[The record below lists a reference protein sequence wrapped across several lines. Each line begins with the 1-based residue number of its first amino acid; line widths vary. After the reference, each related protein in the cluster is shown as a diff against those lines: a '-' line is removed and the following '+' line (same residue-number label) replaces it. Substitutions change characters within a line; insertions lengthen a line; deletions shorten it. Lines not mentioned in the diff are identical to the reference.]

1 MEDKLF
7 HYTTM
12 EALTKIMQKEKVCFL
27 ATHYKYLND
36 PSEYQWGLEQIKSK
50 CADFNTDETDLFI
63 LSLSKQRDFLP
74 MWSMYAQNG
83 NGVMFEVS
91 NLASLCF
98 ESSFSMTDCEYSLE
112 NIDLDSELKLCERY
126 KNSDDKFIQKLGQ
139 SWMKMLPAIIKHPA
153 YKYEDEARLIFNKLN
168 NEEVIFRERKGILIP
183 CVKRTFDKSFIK
195 SITLGPILME
205 QKEKAKESLQMF
217 LYQNKYGD
225 LIDKIHFSSVPYK
238 I

>member
-12 EALTKIMQKEKVCFL
+12 EALTKIMQKENVCFL

-83 NGVMFEVS
+83 NGVMLEVS
-91 NLASLCF
+91 NLASSCF
-98 ESSFSMTDCEYSLE
+98 EYSFMMADCEYD
-112 NIDLDSELKLCERY
+112 I
-126 KNSDDKFIQKLGQ
+126 
-139 SWMKMLPAIIKHPA
+139 
-153 YKYEDEARLIFNKLN
+153 
-168 NEEVIFRERKGILIP
+168 
-183 CVKRTFDKSFIK
+183 
-195 SITLGPILME
+195 
-205 QKEKAKESLQMF
+205 EK
-217 LYQNKYGD
+217 
-225 LIDKIHFSSVPYK
+225 
-238 I
+238 

>member
-12 EALTKIMQKEKVCFL
+12 EALTKIIQKEKVCFL

-50 CADFNTDETDLFI
+50 HTDFNTNETDLFI

-74 MWSMYAQNG
+74 MWNMYAQNA
-83 NGVMFEVS
+83 NGVMFEIS
-91 NLASLCF
+91 NTASHCF
-98 ESSFSMTDCEYSLE
+98 EYSFMMANCEYDIE
-112 NIDLDSELKLCERY
+112 KIDLHSELKLYERY
-126 KNSDDKFIQKLGQ
+126 KNSDDKFRQRLGQ
-139 SWMKMLPAIIKHPA
+139 SCEKMLPAVIKHPA
-153 YKYEDEARLIFNKLN
+153 YKYENEVRLIFNKLD

-195 SITLGPILME
+195 SITLGPMLME

-217 LYQNKYGD
+217 LYQNKYEN

>member
-12 EALTKIMQKEKVCFL
+12 EALTKIMQKENVCFL

-83 NGVMFEVS
+83 NGVMLEVS
-91 NLASLCF
+91 NLASSCF
-98 ESSFSMTDCEYSLE
+98 EYSFMMADCEYDIE
-112 NIDLDSELKLCERY
+112 KIDLHSKLRLYERY
-126 KNSDDKFIQKLGQ
+126 KNSDDKFRQRLGL
-139 SWMKMLPAIIKHPA
+139 SWDKMLPAVIKHPA
-153 YKYEDEARLIFNKLN
+153 YKYENEKRLIFNKLD
-168 NEEVIFRERKGILIP
+168 NEEVFFRERKGILIP

-195 SITLGPILME
+195 SITLGPMLME

-217 LYQNKYGD
+217 LYQNKYEN

>member
-12 EALTKIMQKEKVCFL
+12 EALTKIMQKENVCFL

-83 NGVMFEVS
+83 NGVMLEVS
-91 NLASLCF
+91 NLASSCF
-98 ESSFSMTDCEYSLE
+98 EYSFMMADCEYDIE
-112 NIDLDSELKLCERY
+112 KIV
-126 KNSDDKFIQKLGQ
+126 QKLEKQ
-139 SWMKMLPAIIKHPA
+139 
-153 YKYEDEARLIFNKLN
+153 
-168 NEEVIFRERKGILIP
+168 
-183 CVKRTFDKSFIK
+183 
-195 SITLGPILME
+195 ILMV
-205 QKEKAKESLQMF
+205 K
-217 LYQNKYGD
+217 
-225 LIDKIHFSSVPYK
+225 LI
-238 I
+238 

>member
-91 NLASLCF
+91 NLTSLCL
-98 ESSFSMTDCEYSLE
+98 ESSFLMTDCEYSIE
-112 NIDLDSELKLCERY
+112 NIDLHSKLELYERH
-126 KNSDDKFIQKLGQ
+126 KNSSVKFIQNLGQ
-139 SWMKMLPAIIKHPA
+139 SLEKMLPAVIKHPA
-153 YKYEDEARLIFNKLN
+153 YKYENEVRLIFNKLD
-168 NEEVIFRERKGILIP
+168 NEEVFFRERKGILIP
-183 CVKRTFDKSFIK
+183 CVKRTFYKSFIK
-195 SITLGPILME
+195 SITLGPMLME
-205 QKEKAKESLQMF
+205 QKEKVKESLQMF
-217 LYQNKYGD
+217 LYQNKYEN
-225 LIDKIHFSSVPYK
+225 LIDKIYFSSVPYK